1 MFIYSSDA
9 EHDRLIQD
17 MLSWKSSE
25 KLDKKIISDFAQQV
39 IRDFDSWKKRH
50 NVIPLITLEA
60 FSGLWCREREHS
72 RA

>member
-17 MLSWKSSE
+17 MLSCSE

-39 IRDFDSWKKRH
+39 IQDFDS
-50 NVIPLITLEA
+50 
-60 FSGLWCREREHS
+60 
-72 RA
+72 